1 MLSMVG
7 VMKNTK
13 KIFALGALVS
23 LAVAGCSSSSS
34 NSNATAT
41 PALTGTVRIGVEAPI
56 TGDQAETGKG
66 MINGAQLAADQLNAK
81 GGINGKKVVIVPIDD
96 AADAVVGVKAA
107 TAALKTGLD
116 GVVGPYNSGAGAK
129 TLPLY
134 IDKDLVPIRLTSNS
148 VTTGGLGYT
157 LQPMDTQI
165 VPAATE
171 ALTKWKKAK
180 TAVIVYDSTQ
190 LYTNSIDQ
198 SLSKSFQAAGVKL
211 LANTAI
217 QSVQSYYKA
226 NESAAAKAT
235 ADKAAA
241 AAYASAV
248 KAAAA
253 LKPDV
258 IYVATYSPEG
268 GLIAKAVHDQKVTA
282 ACIADFGA
290 DDPGFIT
297 SAGSTEAA
305 QGCSVIGVPSPGEFL
320 KGPAFVSQYKAAFG
334 AEPGTWSPYVY
345 DSLNLLADAAN
356 KTGGFDKDKLTKE
369 LDATKAWP
377 GVTGAVTLEPKT
389 GNRVPATLVV
399 LDVTKDGEFAI
410 DRSWVTGV
418 GAAY

>member
-1 MLSMVG
+1 MLSMVA

-13 KIFALGALVS
+13 KIFALCALVS

-56 TGDQAETGKG
+56 TGDQSVTGEG
-66 MINGAQLAADQLNAK
+66 MIRGANLAADQLNAK

-96 AADAVVGVKAA
+96 EANPKIAGARAAAA
-107 TAALKTGLD
+107 IKSGLD
-116 GVVGPYNSGAGAK
+116 GVVGPYNTGTGLI
-129 TLPLY
+129 TLPLF
-134 IDKDLVPIRLTSNS
+134 IKAGLVPIRLTSNS
-148 VTTGGLGYT
+148 KTNSLGYT
-157 LQPMDTQI
+157 LQPMDYQI
-165 VPAATE
+165 TPMATE
-171 ALTKWKKAK
+171 ALTKWKAAK
-180 TAVIVYDSTQ
+180 TAAILYDSTPDS
-190 LYTNSIDQ
+190 YTNSIDA
-198 SLSKSFQAAGVKL
+198 SLSNSFQAAGVKI

-217 QSVQSYYKA
+217 KPGAKSY
-226 NESAAAKAT
+226 
-235 ADKAAA
+235 ADQ
-241 AAYASAV
+241 V

-258 IYVATYSPEG
+258 IYAATYFPEG

-282 ACIADFGA
+282 ACIADYA
-290 DDPGFIT
+290 SDDPGYVT

-334 AEPGTWSPYVY
+334 AEPGTWSPYVF
-345 DSLNLLADAAN
+345 DSLNLLADAAE
-356 KTGGFDKDKLTKE
+356 KTGGFDAAKLTKQ
-369 LDATKAWP
+369 LNATKGWP
-377 GVTGAVTLEPKT
+377 GVTGSVTIDAKT
-389 GNRVPATLVV
+389 GNRDPATLVV
-399 LDVTKDGEFAI
+399 LDVTKDGGLAI